1 MGSNFLEFSFIQIIA
16 VSYSEAPFSRESKA
30 LYFDHQSC
38 LVCFVLLL
46 LQFLPAPTSIYFTT
60 CNTTHQRYCLVVF
73 CLFYCPRTLC
83 VFKEESYFRF
93 NDFYVRFTY
102 AFVAC
107 CLQEEKANFIRAN
120 VGRLYLFGW
129 MFLQMLSTFLS
140 SMMFP
145 EIPGYWQLQ
154 FHDLLSAIL

>member
-1 MGSNFLEFSFIQIIA
+1 MGSSFIELSFIQVIA
-16 VSYSEAPFSRESKA
+16 VSYSEAPFPGRAKLYTLITKA
-30 LYFDHQSC
+30 VQSA
-38 LVCFVLLL
+38 LCFYLL

-60 CNTTHQRYCLVVF
+60 CNTTYQRYCLMVF

-93 NDFYVRFTY
+93 NDFYVRFTF

-120 VGRLYLFGW
+120 VGGLYMFGW
-129 MFLQMLSTFLS
+129 IFLQMLSTQQYGVSWVLAVTVS
-140 SMMFP
+140 
-145 EIPGYWQLQ
+145 
-154 FHDLLSAIL
+154 